1 MKKQPLLK
9 LIEVL
14 NELRSCTGD
23 QNRIADGIAEYL
35 DGCGCC
41 AFCKNFGQHDPCDPF
56 RDPKGPLREEDFDAY
71 DKESHCGYFLDKR
84 NDGKYQPPNG
94 TVLDFYKDIVKEVLR
109 DQQ

>member
-14 NELRSCTGD
+14 NELRSDAGV
-23 QNRIADGIAEYL
+23 QNRIADGIMEYL

-41 AFCKNFGQHDPCDPF
+41 AFCKNFGKHDSCDPC
-56 RDPKGPLREEDFDAY
+56 RDPEGPLYEDDFDAY
-71 DKESHCGYFLDKR
+71 DKDSHCGYFLDKR

-94 TVLDFYKDIVKEVLR
+94 TALDFYKDIVKEVSHDR
-109 DQQ
+109 